1 MSATKNSPK
10 NSWISCIGIRVRNS
24 YPANDSDHQ
33 ITSIVFVR
41 AGLCDLCVLNL
52 VARELCLLWL
62 RWYFISMDEE
72 IFCRICLFH
81 SDISQVVFLS
91 YRRSSREYRD
101 LCLEVDTIFVEENQW
116 AWKQA
121 EYKQSQ
127 NEWSERLS
135 GGKGMLIRLCCL
147 WAGLNLNHIGSWL
160 APTSII
166 LISVVLSTVVG
177 TSD

>member
-101 LCLEVDTIFVEENQW
+101 LCLEVARCSSRKINEPESKQNTSNHKMSEANGCLVVKVCWFVCVVYELDSIW
-116 AWKQA
+116 
-121 EYKQSQ
+121 
-127 NEWSERLS
+127 
-135 GGKGMLIRLCCL
+135 
-147 WAGLNLNHIGSWL
+147 
-160 APTSII
+160 II
-166 LISVVLSTVVG
+166 LVRDLPLLRSYWSLS
-177 TSD
+177 SFQQS